1 MADEK
6 KPKIDLKARL
16 GKASTATPP
25 PGTVIPVPVPKP
37 TASRPPPPGGL
48 GGGLPGVPIG
58 PPSPFGSQPPP
69 IDPSNPLAAVAQVY
83 RPPPPSAP
91 APPQMQR
98 IEVDEVAVHQA
109 RRGANKQAFVIAVI
123 VAIAF
128 TGLGYVAGDAS
139 QVSQGRAKS
148 KTDAQELSTD
158 VKKAG
163 ESLKVLADKL
173 EAGRNTLTKDHKF
186 PDTLSKDL
194 GGINIDFDGSKLAG
208 RRFSSFSPETSAG
221 LVEFITAVQALND
234 RKLIVQNLLTK
245 LQKPLTEQL
254 NAPPGQST
262 INYVVVVDKDP
273 GGNSSALLAAVVPP
287 IVFTPP
293 NLSLPAE
300 FAFANPLGQ
309 GNAKLPAYKGGDI
322 SSKPAAMYLNP
333 RTFEK
338 ACPSEISG
346 QTAQLAAQIGNVI
359 HDVRGDGPPAADA
372 PIADTKD
379 GLLQRVDKL
388 IAGLDKIKN

>member
-16 GKASTATPP
+16 GKASSTATPP

-37 TASRPPPPGGL
+37 IGSRPPP
-48 GGGLPGVPIG
+48 PGVPIG
-58 PPSPFGSQPPP
+58 PPSPFGSSPPP
-69 IDPSNPLAAVAQVY
+69 MDPSNPLAAVAQVY

-91 APPQMQR
+91 AQPQMQR

-109 RRGANKQAFVIAVI
+109 RSGARKQGFVIAVI
-123 VAIAF
+123 VAFAF

-139 QVSQGRAKS
+139 QISQGRAKS
-148 KTDAQELSTD
+148 KTDAQELSKD

-163 ESLKVLADKL
+163 DSLKALADKL
-173 EAGRNTLTKDHKF
+173 EAGRTTLTKDHKF
-186 PDTLSKDL
+186 PDQLSKEL
-194 GGINIDFDGSKLAG
+194 GGINVDFDGSKLAG

-273 GGNSSALLAAVVPP
+273 SGNPSALLASVIPP

-293 NLSLPAE
+293 NLPLPAE
-300 FAFANPLGQ
+300 FTFSNPIGQ
-309 GNAKLPAYKGGDI
+309 GNAKLPAYRGGDL
-322 SSKPAAMYLNP
+322 STKPAAMYVAP

-338 ACPSEISG
+338 ACPSEVSG

-359 HDVRGDGPPAADA
+359 HDIRGDTAAA
-372 PIADTKD
+372 PEGAIVDTKD
-379 GLLQRVDKL
+379 GLLQRVDKVV
-388 IAGLDKIKN
+388 AGLDKVK